1 MASAIPWVEAPGTA
15 SAKGEIAELMHLFSS
30 TPCMQ
35 LACDT
40 LVGELLSNTLQWSTD
55 GVQGGVPR
63 QKQVAPGWDLFV
75 ANSVRAILVTGSFF
89 FRKDGDGARVAHPT
103 ETWHDDTGKSERG
116 GESRSPPWTAVV
128 AYPPNPPAYSPQL
141 DSPVQRAAAYARQLN
156 THVSLF
162 LQRDRHN
169 SRPACW
175 LSVSETLSNTTG
187 KSKPWFRTVGNDYI
201 DTFSEQLQGP
211 SDYQELIADRSK
223 VIQSLGSETVLRRRH
238 GTESDMAPA
247 RDKVTGKA
255 HAEHLVTDGYE
266 SRDTRS
272 LVSMNDAKE
281 HMKNLEFQILGILG
295 VPASAIGKN
304 QNSERLASSNQLVYV
319 GAAACTGGVSFPLRL
334 LTPYLLA

>member
-1 MASAIPWVEAPGTA
+1 MASAIPWVKVPGAA
-15 SAKGEIAELMHLFSS
+15 SAKGEIAEMMHLFSS

-40 LVGELLSNTLQWSTD
+40 LVGELLSNTLQWATD
-55 GVQGGVPR
+55 GVQGDVSR
-63 QKQVAPGWDLFV
+63 QSQVAPGWDTFV

-89 FRKDGDGARVAHPT
+89 FRRDGDGARVAHPT
-103 ETWHDDTGKSERG
+103 ETWHDDTSKSDRG
-116 GESRSPPWTAVV
+116 GESKSPPWTAVV

-175 LSVSETLSNTTG
+175 LSVSEALTNTTG
-187 KSKPWFRTVGNDYI
+187 KSKPWFRTIGNDYI

-211 SDYQELIADRSK
+211 TDYKELIADRSS
-223 VIQSLGSETVLRRRH
+223 VISKLGSATILRRST

-281 HMKNLEFQILGILG
+281 HMRNLEFQILGILG

-319 GAAACTGGVSFPLRL
+319 CAGGFPPPPPPPLRL
-334 LTPYLLA
+334 LTPFLRA